1 MKTKKRLI
9 MVLSGLIFVMS
20 LLAVGCSG
28 NSADSTKADERH
40 SYTWWIPAMD
50 GLFVN
55 SYDKNPGVEYL
66 MSKTWEDENG
76 KDTKLALEFMVPAE
90 GSQVDNLNTMI
101 GTGDY
106 TDIIDASMYSG
117 SVAGLYDDGIVLD
130 ITTYVEKYMPNYLK
144 FLDQN
149 PQYKQTATNV
159 VNGDVK
165 YLQLYSYR
173 KELGDQWGGFM
184 YRRDWIV
191 KYGKNPED
199 GSSFSG
205 EYTVK
210 NEDGTYNLDTWKDN
224 VVFPSGGSDPI
235 YISDWEWMMDIFQ
248 TAIEEQKITDGYCM
262 SLYYPGYIATGDL
275 ASAFGG
281 GAPSWYQTK
290 DGMIE
295 NGLTSDD
302 FRTYLQCMNTWYKNG
317 WIDTAFQEHA
327 SDMFYTVDETKVHQG
342 KVGLWYGMV
351 AQLAGGSDLDDKL
364 TKGMVV
370 NAARPPINDTYGTDA
385 QKNVEPYAFY
395 QMGQEL
401 SPIVITSKA
410 EKKDLVALFKFL
422 DHQFSDEGMLIH
434 NAGLNKEQYEATK
447 NALYTQYGI
456 TEGAYTVSTEK
467 NSEGLFE
474 IEYVDFIKE
483 HYDMETALRANR
495 LFGLDGVPEGFIK
508 VNHDEAE
515 GLRHSLNEWIVYKNT
530 GMLSSSLQSQLSA
543 EDAGVIS
550 KISMN
555 VTEFAAK
562 NVPSFITG
570 KKDPFNDQD
579 WQDFLK
585 AMNKYNPDKV
595 TQIYQN
601 LLEQLKK

>member
-1 MKTKKRLI
+1 MKTKKILI
-9 MVLSGLIFVMS
+9 TILSCLVFVMS

-28 NSADSTKADERH
+28 GNSDSAKADKKH

-50 GLFVN
+50 GLYVS

-66 MSKTWEDENG
+66 MTKTWQDENG

-106 TDIIDASMYSG
+106 TDVIDASMYSG
-117 SVAGLYDDGIVLD
+117 SVAGLYDEGIILD
-130 ITTYVEKYMPNYLK
+130 ITSYVEQYMPNYLK
-144 FLDQN
+144 FLEAN

-159 VNGDVK
+159 VDGELK

-173 KELGDQWGGFM
+173 KTLGDQWGGFM

-191 KYGKNPED
+191 KYGKNPND
-199 GSSFSG
+199 GSAFSG
-205 EYTVK
+205 EYTAK
-210 NEDGTYNLDTWKDN
+210 NADGTDNLNSWKDN
-224 VVFPSGGSDPI
+224 VIFPSGATDPI
-235 YISDWEWMMDIFQ
+235 YISDWEWMMEIFQ
-248 TAIEEQKITDGYCM
+248 TAIEDQKIADGYCM

-281 GAPSWYQTK
+281 GAPSWYQNK
-290 DGMIE
+290 DGKIE
-295 NGLTSDD
+295 NGLVSDD

-317 WIDTAFQEHA
+317 WIDKAFQEHA

-351 AQLAGGSDLDDKL
+351 ASLIGGSDLGDEY
-364 TKGMVV
+364 TKGMIVY
-370 NAARPPINDTYGTDA
+370 AARPPINDIYGTDA
-385 QKNVEPYAFY
+385 QKNVEPYSFY

-410 EKKDLVALFKFL
+410 EEKDLVALFKFL
-422 DHQFSDEGMLIH
+422 DFQFSDEGMLIH
-434 NAGLNKEQYEATK
+434 NAGLNKEQYEASK
-447 NALYTQYGI
+447 NELYTQYGL
-456 TEGAYTVSTEK
+456 TEGAYTVSAEK
-467 NSEGLFE
+467 NADGLYE
-474 IEYVDFIKE
+474 IEYVDYIKK
-483 HYDMETALRANR
+483 HYDMETATRANR

-508 VNHDEAE
+508 VNHDESEAYR
-515 GLRHSLNEWIVYKNT
+515 LSLNEWVAYTST
-530 GMLSSSLQSQLSA
+530 GNLSSSLQSQLSA

-550 KISMN
+550 KISTN
-555 VTEFAAK
+555 ITEFAAK
-562 NVPSFITG
+562 NVPAFING
-570 KKDPFNDQD
+570 KQDPYNDQD
-579 WQDFLK
+579 WQAFLK
-585 AMNKYNPDKV
+585 AMSKYNPDQV

-601 LLEQLKK
+601 LLDQIK